1 MGFFTMS
8 SMGSRRSWRNRKE
21 AVLLV
26 KTVILSSDGFVFTQK
41 LNELKFSSGFCTW
54 AHFLANIAF
63 WVQRGGQGELRQ
75 LCFETQ
81 CNAGNNCPCSPAPDS
96 LLVAPGG
103 RISSYP
109 WTASGDVLH
118 IILQLLQII
127 R

>member
-1 MGFFTMS
+1 MGFFTVS
-8 SMGSRRSWRNRKE
+8 SMGSRRSWKNRKE

-41 LNELKFSSGFCTW
+41 LNEPKFSSGFSTW
-54 AHFLANIAF
+54 VHFLANVAF

-81 CNAGNNCPCSPAPDS
+81 CNADNTVHVLQPPDS

-109 WTASGDVLH
+109 WIASGDVLH
-118 IILQLLQII
+118 IILQLLQIM
-127 R
+127 